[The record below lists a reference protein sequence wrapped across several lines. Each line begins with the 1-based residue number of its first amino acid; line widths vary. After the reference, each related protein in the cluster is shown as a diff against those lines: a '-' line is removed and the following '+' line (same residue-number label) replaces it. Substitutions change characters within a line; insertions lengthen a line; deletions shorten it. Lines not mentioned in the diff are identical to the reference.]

1 MTTLSDFFFKSTRA
15 VVQLDT
21 LEFSHPSFSQTFYK
35 VRNARNGLI
44 AKLSASG
51 NTQLFDFLPMQIK
64 NLGARNDLD
73 AGLQIVM
80 GDLGEELPKQFDRIE
95 KDDTWHIK
103 PTVKYRVYRSDNL
116 SAPLVGPY
124 TFEIKSI
131 SFNRNGVSFEAR
143 APGLNYSTTGELYK
157 IDRFPMLRGAL

>member
-1 MTTLSDFFFKSTRA
+1 MSALTDFFLSSTRA
-15 VVQLDT
+15 VAQLDT

-35 VRNARNGLI
+35 VRNARNGMN
-44 AKLSASG
+44 AKLYAG
-51 NTQLFDFLPMQIK
+51 GPTQLFDFLPMQIK

-95 KDDTWHIK
+95 KDDSWNIK
-103 PTVKYRVYRSDNL
+103 PTIKYRVYRSDDL
-116 SAPLVGPY
+116 AAPLVGPY
-124 TFEIKSI
+124 TFEVKNI
-131 SFNRNGVSFEAR
+131 SFNRNGVSFDAQ

-157 IDRFPMLRGAL
+157 LDRFPMLRGAL

>member
-1 MTTLSDFFFKSTRA
+1 MTALTDFFLKSSRA
-15 VVQLDT
+15 VAQLDT
-21 LEFSHPSFSQTFYK
+21 LEFSHPSFSQTYYK
-35 VRNARNGLI
+35 VRNARNGMT
-44 AKLSASG
+44 AKTDAG
-51 NTQLFDFLPMQIK
+51 IVMFDFLPMQIK

-95 KDDTWHIK
+95 KDDSWNVK
-103 PTVKYRVYRSDNL
+103 PTVIYRVYRSDDL

-124 TFEIKSI
+124 RFEVKNI
-131 SFNRNGVSFEAR
+131 SFNRNGVSFDAQ

-157 IDRFPMLRGAL
+157 LDRFPMLRGAL